1 MMIGVHHLQ
10 VYCSTFVT
18 ESQYKNSAKVLR
30 KNVYFFVR
38 FAILLP
44 VTENL
49 LKPHRRQDVRK
60 KMDNCKNSNQN
71 NNQNQNNQNN
81 QNKNQN
87 NNQNKNQNNQNN
99 NY

>member
-1 MMIGVHHLQ
+1 M
-10 VYCSTFVT
+10 
-18 ESQYKNSAKVLR
+18 
-30 KNVYFFVR
+30 R

-44 VTENL
+44 VTKNYKEHEL
-49 LKPHRRQDVRK
+49 KDHLLRERVFKVPAPVLKPQKRQDVRK

-81 QNKNQN
+81 QNNNKNQN

-99 NY
+99 NF